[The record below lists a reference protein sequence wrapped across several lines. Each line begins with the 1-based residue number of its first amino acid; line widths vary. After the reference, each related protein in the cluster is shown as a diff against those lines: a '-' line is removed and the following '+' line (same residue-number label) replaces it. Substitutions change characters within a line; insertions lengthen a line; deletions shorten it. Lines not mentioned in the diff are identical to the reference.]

1 MFESLF
7 GGDDTDEEEQVDG
20 GVDGG
25 QPPAEPAGGQPADP
39 MAGDGEGEGPPVDEG
54 PDVGELDVRMGELQ
68 DDVDSVESSLRTLE
82 SSQAEFAD
90 TIEEM
95 DERVRQLVGI
105 YDRVSAAENPFVDP
119 GEAADAGHENGAEGQ
134 ENGESPGHGATEP
147 ATAGTGSDDHGEGS
161 VVSFD
166 DLEQQGNGA
175 NGAGHSTN
183 GAADDGSAGTGEH
196 DRADGGHDQSGG
208 RGSGGAQ
215 EPGSGPEP
223 EHAPPAEPGQAGDVP
238 RRRPVLESVPDSF
251 AGEVL
256 VMEWL
261 SVLMEGSG
269 PADALR
275 AVGHYEDAGWISR
288 EVRDHLVDVIGG
300 PTLDVHVD
308 PTQSSESTADEHAVS
323 HRYLSVLAR
332 LDDV

>member
-7 GGDDTDEEEQVDG
+7 GGDDTDEEEEHADG

-25 QPPAEPAGGQPADP
+25 QPPEEPAAGQPADP
-39 MAGDGEGEGPPVDEG
+39 MAGDGEGPPVDEG

-105 YDRVSAAENPFVDP
+105 YDRLSAAENPFVDP
-119 GEAADAGHENGAEGQ
+119 GEAADTGHANGTGTQGNGEGAGHPADGA
-134 ENGESPGHGATEP
+134 A
-147 ATAGTGSDDHGEGS
+147 AAGTASDGGEAS

-175 NGAGHSTN
+175 NGDSHPADDT
-183 GAADDGSAGTGEH
+183 AADGPSGNGE
-196 DRADGGHDQSGG
+196 GG
-208 RGSGGAQ
+208 REATDRDQHRAPDGQQDPERAHASSAESGRGDI
-215 EPGSGPEP
+215 PG
-223 EHAPPAEPGQAGDVP
+223 
-238 RRRPVLESVPDSF
+238 RRPVLESVPDSY

-308 PTQSSESTADEHAVS
+308 PTRSSESTADEHAVS